1 MRGDDQRQ
9 GHMWSYL
16 SPEARVPKDHP
27 LRPIRAMVDRALGEL
42 DPLFRRLYSKIGRPS
57 IAPEMLLR
65 ALVLQI
71 LYSIRSERLLMEHL
85 DADLR
90 FRWFVGLSADDPVW
104 DVTVFTKNRARL
116 LKGDVAGAFFAAVLA
131 QAQAA
136 DLLSDEHFSV
146 DGTLI
151 EAWAGQKSFRPKD
164 HRPGPGPTGGA
175 GDFKGEQRRNDT
187 HESTTDPDARL
198 YRKGN
203 GQEAR
208 LAYLGHVVIE
218 NRSGLAV
225 AGTLTGATGTAE
237 RDAALIL
244 AQVVPR
250 ARRASLGADRG
261 YDTHDFVAELRARGI
276 TPHVAQHNTKRRSA
290 IDRRTT
296 RHPGYAMS
304 IAARRFIERVF
315 GWGKTVGPW
324 RKTRFRGRDRV
335 GMSFLFGLAVYDLVR
350 LRTLLAPA
358 EP

>member
-1 MRGDDQRQ
+1 MRGDDRTQ

-27 LRPIRAMVDRALGEL
+27 LRPMRVMVDRALADL

-104 DVTVFTKNRARL
+104 DVSVFTKNRGRL
-116 LKGDVAGAFFAAVLA
+116 LKGDVAAAFFAAVIA

-151 EAWAGQKSFRPKD
+151 EAWAGHKSFRPKD
-164 HRPGPGPTGGA
+164 EQQGPSGGGP
-175 GDFKGEQRRNDT
+175 GDFKGQPRRNDT
-187 HESTTDPDARL
+187 HESTTDADARL

-208 LAYLGHVVIE
+208 LCYLGHVVIE

-225 AGTLTGATGTAE
+225 AGALTGASGTAE
-237 RDAALIL
+237 RDAALAL
-244 AQVVPR
+244 AAAVPR
-250 ARRASLGADRG
+250 ARRASLGGDRG
-261 YDTHDFVAELRARGI
+261 YDTREFVAALRARGI
-276 TPHVAQHNTKRRSA
+276 TPHVSQHTTKRRSA

-304 IAARRFIERVF
+304 IHARRFIERVF
-315 GWGKTVGPW
+315 GWGKTTGPW
-324 RKTRFRGRDRV
+324 RKTHFRGRDRV
-335 GMSFLFGLAVYDLVR
+335 GMGFLFGLAVYDLVR
-350 LRTLLAPA
+350 LRTLLAA
-358 EP
+358 QVT